1 MKIKLSIKNRFT
13 GSVLFEYEKEDN
25 TMRQTV
31 EEAIRSYADLSSA
44 DLSYADLSYA
54 NLRSADLSYANLSS
68 ADLSYT
74 NLRYADLRYANLR
87 YADLSY
93 ANLSSADL
101 SYANLSSANLSYT
114 NLSYADLSYANLSSA
129 DLRYADLSYTNLR
142 YADLR
147 SADLR
152 YANLRSIKNDFWD
165 VLLHSIVEIPF
176 LKQNIIEG
184 KIDGSTYD
192 GECACLS
199 GTLVNGAKF
208 HNGPQEPVIIKSI
221 MSCRDSG
228 RPIERFFL
236 GIKKGDTPETNQVSK
251 IVLGWLEEFE
261 SYLIN
266 ACIPI

>member
-1 MKIKLSIKNRFT
+1 MSKLKLQIKNRFT

-31 EEAIRSYADLSSA
+31 EEAIKSYANLSSADLSYADLRSADLRSADLRSANLSYANLSYANLRSANLRSADLSSADLSSANLSYANLSYADLSYANLSYANLSYA

-54 NLRSADLSYANLSS
+54 NLRSADLS
-68 ADLSYT
+68 
-74 NLRYADLRYANLR
+74 
-87 YADLSY
+87 
-93 ANLSSADL
+93 
-101 SYANLSSANLSYT
+101 
-114 NLSYADLSYANLSSA
+114 
-129 DLRYADLSYTNLR
+129 
-142 YADLR
+142 
-147 SADLR
+147 
-152 YANLRSIKNDFWD
+152 SIKNDFWD

-208 HNGPQEPVIIKSI
+208 HNGPQKPVIIKSI
-221 MSCRDSG
+221 MACRDAA

-266 ACIPI
+266 ACIPV